1 MFSCFHWK
9 LFRFDDA
16 SVSPTSLQNAL
27 NTSAYVIFYE
37 MLKTT
42 RNKIVSPA
50 AAGVEIKSKA
60 TKVMSSAE
68 LKKRSIGHQLPVN
81 SPPPIVF
88 PKRITKSLSV
98 SREQVKVKKSFAE
111 YKKSIS

>member
-1 MFSCFHWK
+1 MET

-16 SVSPTSLQNAL
+16 SVSPTSLQNVL
-27 NTSAYVIFYE
+27 NTPSAYVIFYE

-42 RNKIVSPA
+42 KNKIVSSA
-50 AAGVEIKSKA
+50 AA
-60 TKVMSSAE
+60 SAE
-68 LKKRSIGHQLPVN
+68 LKPKVTKVEQKQRSQLPVN
-81 SPPPIVF
+81 SPSPIVF

-98 SREQVKVKKSFAE
+98 SRNQVKVKKSLAE

>member
-1 MFSCFHWK
+1 MET
-9 LFRFDDA
+9 LFRFDDE

-37 MLKTT
+37 MLRTT
-42 RNKIVSPA
+42 KNKIFSSA
-50 AAGVEIKSKA
+50 AA
-60 TKVMSSAE
+60 SAE
-68 LKKRSIGHQLPVN
+68 LKPKVTKVEQKQRSQLPVN
-81 SPPPIVF
+81 SPSPIVF

-98 SREQVKVKKSFAE
+98 SRNQVKVKKSLAE

>member
-1 MFSCFHWK
+1 MSHWK

-42 RNKIVSPA
+42 RNKIFSSA
-50 AAGVEIKSKA
+50 AASAEIQPKT

-68 LKKRSIGHQLPVN
+68 LKKRSQLPVN
-81 SPPPIVF
+81 SPPPIAF

-98 SREQVKVKKSFAE
+98 SREQVKVKKSLAE

>member
-1 MFSCFHWK
+1 M
-9 LFRFDDA
+9 FRFDDE

-42 RNKIVSPA
+42 MNQIVSSA
-50 AAGVEIKSKA
+50 TASAEIKPKV

-68 LKKRSIGHQLPVN
+68 LEKTAIRHQVPVN

-88 PKRITKSLSV
+88 PERISMCQLNNRV
-98 SREQVKVKKSFAE
+98 EVKVKKSLAE
-111 YKKSIS
+111 YRKSIL

>member
-1 MFSCFHWK
+1 MET

-16 SVSPTSLQNAL
+16 SVSPTSVQSAL
-27 NTSAYVIFYE
+27 NTSSAYVIFYQ

-42 RNKIVSPA
+42 RNQIVSSA
-50 AAGVEIKSKA
+50 AASAEIKPKV
-60 TKVMSSAE
+60 TKVMSPAE
-68 LKKRSIGHQLPVN
+68 LKKRSQLPVN

>member
-1 MFSCFHWK
+1 MFFMFSLET

-42 RNKIVSPA
+42 RNKIISSDA
-50 AAGVEIKSKA
+50 ASAEIKPKV
-60 TKVMSSAE
+60 TNVMSFAE
-68 LKKRSIGHQLPVN
+68 LKKRSQLPVN

-98 SREQVKVKKSFAE
+98 SREQVKVKKSLAE